1 MVVFVAGGGRDYS
14 IWWDKEEED
23 LADPI
28 RNNNNEVTQGSFD
41 RSLAV
46 MLILSFVRQELL

>member
-1 MVVFVAGGGRDYS
+1 M
-14 IWWDKEEED
+14 WWDKEEED

-41 RSLAV
+41 RILAV
-46 MLILSFVRQELL
+46 MLILSFVR

>member
-1 MVVFVAGGGRDYS
+1 MRL
-14 IWWDKEEED
+14 DKEEEA

-41 RSLAV
+41 RILAV
-46 MLILSFVRQELL
+46 MLILSFVR